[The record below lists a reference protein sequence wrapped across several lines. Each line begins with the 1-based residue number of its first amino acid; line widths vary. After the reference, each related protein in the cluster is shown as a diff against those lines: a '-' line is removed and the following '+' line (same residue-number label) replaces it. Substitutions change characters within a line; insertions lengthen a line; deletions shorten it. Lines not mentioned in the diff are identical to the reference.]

1 MHQHPRSSVPSPA
14 PNFPPRPT
22 ARDDR
27 REQEAAPSS
36 PTVDMGSNSARGLGI
51 EPGPQPSEQG
61 RNAALGKEAL
71 TRLNQIISN
80 YHTKAAL
87 IILHSRVAL
96 PPSFN
101 KGSESPRVNR
111 WFNVELDDTDVL
123 REPLRPWRTCDAT
136 DNRPPP
142 LVIETYLDTKGLTN
156 NQSLVILDENGKR
169 WDVRESLA
177 ALQGARAKP
186 YQSENDEIILERWRI
201 ELGESSSRLP
211 ADLGSILPTVYK
223 KSIVLFRSLFTYSKF
238 LPAWRFSKRN
248 KKLRQSPALQ
258 IKYRVVD
265 GSVARDDLSLDHLTA
280 PLSEGSEK
288 VVDTYS
294 FGVTESPAGPFS
306 VQVTYR
312 TNCDFRVDDSEALLS
327 SRFMGAD
334 DEIFRPS
341 LPSDDVNR
349 PNPEIGSVPVE
360 RKAVENPDCTRAYGS
375 LSTFHQVGP
384 TTGASPISTLRAMR
398 DSGAGSPS
406 PTDSPKRLLPPA
418 KVVPSGRAGQIAG
431 EGGSSNFQRRPSV
444 SFQPFKAPPLSAS
457 PALADSPLGMSP
469 RNMSS
474 RIPTGT
480 SADSRVMPPPSS
492 AASARRPT
500 TIASEQA
507 ISSSNSASPKPAP
520 ISRYSSSF
528 SHRRGRLSAGA
539 NRLEDDNS
547 SGRASATS
555 SNAQPGSG
563 LLTEATGTSAESIQ
577 ADDENISEFLK
588 MLDSKKDLMNSS
600 TSASIQPGPSTTAAA
615 LARFRGM
622 RDSNAALSDSMS
634 QSMHMHRSSISSSKQ
649 LSGVPPMV
657 AGTSISTASSP
668 GKPMSPH
675 TPHTPHTPAIRSRL
689 SSNSVADDIET
700 DHHSRLPRIH
710 HDPPLEEH
718 SSAENTRAPSSTAG
732 AIDIPTSPRIF
743 NPAYRRSSSAAVRR
757 PIVTSDDDEIF
768 PFGIRSLSLGAD
780 ESANATLGA
789 TQQQNEFQK
798 DQQSPA
804 EDRSGPSV
812 STTGPYRDS
821 ASLRGQMS
829 GPTSASASSNPHVY
843 QPRFASSR
851 GRGYSGG
858 HSLSSASSSL
868 ARGANLTPHLAERD
882 QDRDGNASGSNSGN
896 STLEIRRGSGQRP
909 STGRTLS
916 GQAPEDDE
924 PLLFAM
930 SDFGASRRSLDEGR
944 HGNHGG
950 TESAAGSRR
959 GSGRRGAGLPGFH
972 VWS

>member
-27 REQEAAPSS
+27 REQEAAPSP

-61 RNAALGKEAL
+61 RNAALGREAL

-668 GKPMSPH
+668 GKP
-675 TPHTPHTPAIRSRL
+675 I
-689 SSNSVADDIET
+689 VADDIET

-789 TQQQNEFQK
+789 TQQQNESQK

>member
-1 MHQHPRSSVPSPA
+1 V
-14 PNFPPRPT
+14 
-22 ARDDR
+22 
-27 REQEAAPSS
+27 
-36 PTVDMGSNSARGLGI
+36 
-51 EPGPQPSEQG
+51 
-61 RNAALGKEAL
+61 L
-71 TRLNQIISN
+71 TLFVLLQ
-80 YHTKAAL
+80 
-87 IILHSRVAL
+87 
-96 PPSFN
+96 
-101 KGSESPRVNR
+101 
-111 WFNVELDDTDVL
+111 FNVELDDTDVL

>member
-1 MHQHPRSSVPSPA
+1 M
-14 PNFPPRPT
+14 
-22 ARDDR
+22 
-27 REQEAAPSS
+27 
-36 PTVDMGSNSARGLGI
+36 
-51 EPGPQPSEQG
+51 
-61 RNAALGKEAL
+61 L
-71 TRLNQIISN
+71 TLFVLLQ
-80 YHTKAAL
+80 
-87 IILHSRVAL
+87 
-96 PPSFN
+96 
-101 KGSESPRVNR
+101 
-111 WFNVELDDTDVL
+111 FNVELDDTDVL

>member
-1 MHQHPRSSVPSPA
+1 V
-14 PNFPPRPT
+14 
-22 ARDDR
+22 
-27 REQEAAPSS
+27 
-36 PTVDMGSNSARGLGI
+36 
-51 EPGPQPSEQG
+51 
-61 RNAALGKEAL
+61 L
-71 TRLNQIISN
+71 TLFVLLQ
-80 YHTKAAL
+80 
-87 IILHSRVAL
+87 
-96 PPSFN
+96 
-101 KGSESPRVNR
+101 
-111 WFNVELDDTDVL
+111 FNVELDDTDVL

-789 TQQQNEFQK
+789 TQQQNESQK

>member
-1 MHQHPRSSVPSPA
+1 
-14 PNFPPRPT
+14 
-22 ARDDR
+22 
-27 REQEAAPSS
+27 
-36 PTVDMGSNSARGLGI
+36 
-51 EPGPQPSEQG
+51 
-61 RNAALGKEAL
+61 
-71 TRLNQIISN
+71 
-80 YHTKAAL
+80 
-87 IILHSRVAL
+87 
-96 PPSFN
+96 
-101 KGSESPRVNR
+101 
-111 WFNVELDDTDVL
+111 VELDDTDVL

-789 TQQQNEFQK
+789 TQQQNESQK

-804 EDRSGPSV
+804 EDRSGPPV